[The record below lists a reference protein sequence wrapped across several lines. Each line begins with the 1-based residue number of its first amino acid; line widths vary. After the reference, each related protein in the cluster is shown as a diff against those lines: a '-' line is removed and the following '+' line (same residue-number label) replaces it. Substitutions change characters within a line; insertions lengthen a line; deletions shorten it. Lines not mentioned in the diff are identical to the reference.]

1 MKINNIEFD
10 DFVFSDNTCDR
21 TNDSYNFEDYMKE
34 QQQDSRKG
42 KIKNVFERVAMK
54 NYTCEKCG
62 QEIHK
67 NEYYYQYKPLPTR
80 RHWFTWRNRCIDC
93 KPIYYDEVHLYEDP
107 HADVSQVRI
116 RNDLS
121 LSN

>member
-10 DFVFSDNTCDR
+10 DFIFSYQKEE
-21 TNDSYNFEDYMKE
+21 TNEYNFSDYMKE
-34 QQQDSRKG
+34 QHQESQKG
-42 KIKNVFERVAMK
+42 KIGKVFQRVAKK

-67 NEYYYQYKPLPTR
+67 NEHYYQYKPLPTR
-80 RHWFTWRNRCIDC
+80 KHWFTWRNRCIDC

-107 HADVSQVRI
+107 HANVSQVRT
-116 RNDLS
+116 RKDLS

>member
-1 MKINNIEFD
+1 MKVNNIEFD
-10 DFVFSDNTCDR
+10 DFIFTNQDR
-21 TNDSYNFEDYMKE
+21 DKESYTFKDYMRDQHQE
-34 QQQDSRKG
+34 SQKG

-67 NEYYYQYKPLPTR
+67 NELYYQYKPLPTKKY
-80 RHWFTWRNRCIDC
+80 WFTWRNRCIDC
-93 KPIYYDEVHLYEDP
+93 KPVYYSEVDLYEDP
-107 HADVSQVRI
+107 QAEISQVNI
-116 RNDLS
+116 RKDLS

>member
-10 DFVFSDNTCDR
+10 DFIFSN
-21 TNDSYNFEDYMKE
+21 NSVENKNSYSFKDFMNE
-34 QQQDSRKG
+34 QHQDSQKG
-42 KIKNVFERVAMK
+42 KITKKFERVAMK

-67 NEYYYQYKPLPTR
+67 NERYFQYKPLPTKKY
-80 RHWFTWRNRCIDC
+80 WFAWRNRCIDC
-93 KPIYYDEVHLYEDP
+93 EPLYYDEVELYEDSN
-107 HADVSQVRI
+107 AKGSQVKLRK
-116 RNDLS
+116 DLS